1 MKKSLNN
8 QFIRIEADSKGAA
21 SIFLF
26 NRRKKLYKVIYFGKN
41 GGYKEWRVMRMK
53 RFVSL
58 LVTSLLLTSLWGPSA
73 FAAEEKK
80 SADIVSN
87 VKSAILIERDTG
99 AVLFEKNSK
108 DELPPAS
115 MTKVMT
121 MLLIMEAID
130 KGKLTW
136 NEKVRASEYAAS
148 MGGSQIFLEPGEEMT
163 TKEMLRGIAIGS
175 GNDASVAMAERI
187 AGSEEAFVDMMN
199 DKAKE
204 LGLKHTFFKNTTGL
218 PVSGHYSTAA
228 DMAIM
233 AKELLKYED
242 ITKFTGMYE
251 AYLRENTDKKFW
263 LVNTNKLVRFY
274 PGVDGLKTGFTAE
287 AKYCLTAT
295 AQKDGMRVIAV
306 VFGAPT
312 SKERNAQVTKMLD
325 YAFSQYKTHPMFKR
339 NQIIGEAKI
348 SKGKDKTVEAV
359 TSEPLSLLTK
369 KGEKTENVKQKVVMT
384 KNLKAP
390 IAKGDQ
396 VGTIQL
402 IQDGK
407 VILESPIVA
416 KKAVKEAGWWTLYK
430 RSFGMFTK
438 AGK

>member
-1 MKKSLNN
+1 
-8 QFIRIEADSKGAA
+8 
-21 SIFLF
+21 
-26 NRRKKLYKVIYFGKN
+26 
-41 GGYKEWRVMRMK
+41 MRMK
-53 RFVSL
+53 RFVSFI
-58 LVTSLLLTSLWGPSA
+58 VTTFLLTSLWIPSA

-80 SADIVSN
+80 SSDIVSN

-99 AVLFEKNSK
+99 TVLYEKNSNE
-108 DELPPAS
+108 ELPPAS
-115 MTKVMT
+115 MTKIMT

-130 KGKLTW
+130 EGKLSW

-163 TKEMLRGIAIGS
+163 VKEMLRGIAIGS

-187 AGSEEAFVDMMN
+187 AGSEDAFVDMMN
-199 DKAKE
+199 AKAKE

-228 DMAIM
+228 DMATM

-312 SKERNAQVTKMLD
+312 SKERNAQVTKLLN
-325 YAFSQYKTHPMFKR
+325 YAFAQYQTHPMFKR
-339 NQIIGEAKI
+339 NQTIGLAKV
-348 SKGKDKTVEAV
+348 SKGKEKTIEAV
-359 TSEPLSLLTK
+359 TSEPISILTK
-369 KGEKTENVKQKVVMT
+369 KGEKTQDVKQKVILQ

-390 IAKGDQ
+390 ITKGDQ
-396 VGTIQL
+396 VGTIKL
-402 IQDGK
+402 TKNGR
-407 VILESPIVA
+407 VILESPLVA
-416 KKAVKEAGWWTLYK
+416 SKSVKEAGWWTLYK
-430 RSFGMFTK
+430 RAFGMFTK
-438 AGK
+438 SGK